1 MESAIRAIIA
11 DDHQIVRQGLRQML
25 AEFSARSGR
34 RVEVVAEATDGLEAI
49 RCAKALQP
57 DLLLLD
63 VAMPYA
69 RGIEVFSE
77 VRRWSPAT
85 RIVAFTGLTASGLLK
100 ALHDAGI
107 DGIFLKGSDPEQ
119 LIDALPEL
127 LLGTPQRDAEVQ
139 ALIDRSESEVEL
151 TPRELEVLSLIL
163 AGQSNAEVAG
173 RLSISA
179 NTVKNHRASIMNKFG
194 VHSMAELI
202 AHALREGLLDSYRQS

>member
-34 RVEVVAEATDGLEAI
+34 RVEVVAEAADGLEAI